1 MYSSC
6 LEKQDKVKALF
17 ASCPT
22 AADRYEK
29 IMALGAQLKSLPQEV
44 KTEENRVR
52 GCQSLMYLT
61 AKLQNGRV
69 HFEADSDALI
79 SKGLAVLLLMVYS
92 DETPEAILKCPPT
105 YLEEL
110 GITNSLTPGRANG
123 LMSLHLKM
131 KQEALKLLLQE
142 K

>member
-1 MYSSC
+1 VYSSC